1 MPPTREHTELKLQ
14 PLPQAGRSL
23 AEQVISEVRRAVH
36 TGAMVP
42 GRLYSVYQI
51 AEQLNVSRS
60 PVREAMLRLV
70 EAGLVQVERN
80 RGFRVVLP
88 HPREIVEIFG
98 VRLALELPAVR
109 RAAGTAGLGAALR
122 ETMERM
128 AEAVEAGDEELF
140 FHLDQAL
147 HDRVLVAAGNG
158 RARAIVGGLRDTM
171 RILGSSTDDAS
182 RTLRQVHE
190 EHEPIVAA
198 VAAGDAGGAVRA
210 MRAHLTNTGLILA
223 AQAARAQGEPVD
235 VAALWAAVVE
245 EAVVEEAVVEEA
257 VVEEPSAS

>member
-1 MPPTREHTELKLQ
+1 MPSIREHAELKLE
-14 PLPQAGRSL
+14 PLPHAGRSL

-51 AEQLNVSRS
+51 AEQLKVSRS
-60 PVREAMLRLV
+60 PVREALLRLA

-109 RAAGTAGLGAALR
+109 RAALTGSAELGASLR
-122 ETMERM
+122 ATMEEM
-128 AEAVEAGDEELF
+128 AAAVAAADETLF

-147 HDRVLVAAGNG
+147 HDHLLVAAGNG

-171 RILGSSTDDAS
+171 RILGTSTDDHS
-182 RTLRQVHE
+182 RTLLQVHE
-190 EHEPIVAA
+190 EHEPIAAA
-198 VAAGDAGGAVRA
+198 VAAGDAEGAVRA

-223 AQAARAQGEPVD
+223 GQAARAQGRPVD
-235 VAALWAAVVE
+235 VDALWASIVGE
-245 EAVVEEAVVEEA
+245 L
-257 VVEEPSAS
+257 

>member
-42 GRLYSVYQI
+42 GRLYSVYQV

-60 PVREAMLRLV
+60 PVREAMLRLA

-80 RGFRVVLP
+80 RGFRIVLP

-109 RAAGTAGLGAALR
+109 RAAKGDAAGLGETLR
-122 ETMERM
+122 ATMEEM
-128 AEAVEAGDEELF
+128 AAAVGAADEMLF

-147 HDRVLVAAGNG
+147 HDHILVAAGNG
-158 RARAIVGGLRDTM
+158 RARAVVGGLRDTM
-171 RILGSSTDDAS
+171 RILGTSTDDRS

-198 VAAGDAGGAVRA
+198 VAAADTEGAVRA
-210 MRAHLTNTGLILA
+210 MRTHLTNTGLILTG
-223 AQAARAQGEPVD
+223 QAARAQGEPVD
-235 VAALWAAVVE
+235 VDALWAAIVDE
-245 EAVVEEAVVEEA
+245 Q
-257 VVEEPSAS
+257 

>member
-1 MPPTREHTELKLQ
+1 MPPTRAHAELNLQ
-14 PLPQAGRSL
+14 PLPHAGRSL

-42 GRLYSVYQI
+42 GRLYSVYQV

-60 PVREAMLRLV
+60 PVREAMLRLA

-109 RAAGTAGLGAALR
+109 RAAGSDSAPLR
-122 ETMERM
+122 ATM
-128 AEAVEAGDEELF
+128 AEMAAAVGAGDEILF
-140 FHLDQAL
+140 FQLDQAL
-147 HDRVLVAAGNG
+147 HDHILAAAGNG
-158 RARAIVGGLRDTM
+158 RARAMVGGLRDTM
-171 RILGSSTDDAS
+171 RILGTSTDDRS

-198 VAAGDAGGAVRA
+198 VAAGDAEAAARA

-223 AQAARAQGEPVD
+223 RQAARAQGEPVD
-235 VAALWAAVVE
+235 VDALWAAIVD
-245 EAVVEEAVVEEA
+245 
-257 VVEEPSAS
+257 EP

>member
-1 MPPTREHTELKLQ
+1 MPPTRAHDELKLQ
-14 PLPQAGRSL
+14 PLPHAGRSL

-36 TGAMVP
+36 TGAMIP
-42 GRLYSVYQI
+42 GRLYSVYQV

-60 PVREAMLRLV
+60 PVREAMLRLA

-80 RGFRVVLP
+80 RGFRVVVP

-109 RAAGTAGLGAALR
+109 RAAGRDAAGLGATLR
-122 ETMERM
+122 TTMEEM
-128 AEAVEAGDEELF
+128 AAAVDAGDEPLF
-140 FHLDQAL
+140 FQLDQAL
-147 HDRVLVAAGNG
+147 HDHVLAAAGND

-171 RILGSSTDDAS
+171 RILGTSIDDRS

-190 EHEPIVAA
+190 EHEPVVAA
-198 VAAGDAGGAVRA
+198 VAAGDAEAAVRA

-223 AQAARAQGEPVD
+223 RQAARTQDEPIDVD
-235 VAALWAAVVE
+235 ALWASIVD
-245 EAVVEEAVVEEA
+245 
-257 VVEEPSAS
+257 EP

>member
-1 MPPTREHTELKLQ
+1 MPPTRAHAELKLQ

-42 GRLYSVYQI
+42 GRLYSVYQV

-60 PVREAMLRLV
+60 PVREAMLRLA

-88 HPREIVEIFG
+88 RPREIVEIFG
-98 VRLALELPAVR
+98 VRIALELPAVR
-109 RAAGTAGLGAALR
+109 RATASGAMATELGATLR
-122 ETMERM
+122 ATMEEM
-128 AEAVEAGDEELF
+128 AAAVAAGDESLF

-147 HDRVLVAAGNG
+147 HDHILAAAGNG

-171 RILGSSTDDAS
+171 RILGTSTDDRS

-198 VAAGDAGGAVRA
+198 VAAGDPGAAVRA
-210 MRAHLTNTGLILA
+210 MEAHLTNTGLILA
-223 AQAARAQGEPVD
+223 RQAARAQGEPVD
-235 VAALWAAVVE
+235 VDALWASIVA
-245 EAVVEEAVVEEA
+245 A
-257 VVEEPSAS
+257 P

>member
-1 MPPTREHTELKLQ
+1 MPPTREHAELKLQ
-14 PLPQAGRSL
+14 PLPHAGRSL

-42 GRLYSVYQI
+42 GRLYSVYQV

-60 PVREAMLRLV
+60 PVREAMLRLA

-109 RAAGTAGLGAALR
+109 RAARGGAAGLGEELR
-122 ETMERM
+122 ATMEEM
-128 AEAVEAGDEELF
+128 AAAVEAADDALF
-140 FHLDQAL
+140 FQLDQAL
-147 HDRVLVAAGNG
+147 HDRVLAAAGNG

-171 RILGSSTDDAS
+171 RILGTSTDDRS

-198 VAAGDAGGAVRA
+198 LAAADAEGAVLA

-223 AQAARAQGEPVD
+223 RQAARAQGEPADVD
-235 VAALWAAVVE
+235 ALWASIVD
-245 EAVVEEAVVEEA
+245 
-257 VVEEPSAS
+257 EPQPG

>member
-1 MPPTREHTELKLQ
+1 MPPTREHAELKLQ

-36 TGAMVP
+36 SGAMVP

-109 RAAGTAGLGAALR
+109 RAAGAGPAGLGAALR

-128 AEAVEAGDEELF
+128 AAAVAAGDEELF

-235 VAALWAAVVE
+235 VAALWAT
-245 EAVVEEAVVEEA
+245 
-257 VVEEPSAS
+257 VVEEPVVEEPVVEEPAG

>member
-1 MPPTREHTELKLQ
+1 MPPTRELAELKLQ
-14 PLPQAGRSL
+14 PLPHAGRSL

-42 GRLYSVYQI
+42 GRLYSVYQV

-60 PVREAMLRLV
+60 PVREAMLRLA

-98 VRLALELPAVR
+98 VRLALELPAAR
-109 RAAGTAGLGAALR
+109 RAARGDAAGLGAALR
-122 ETMERM
+122 ATMEEM
-128 AEAVEAGDEELF
+128 AAAVEAADEALF
-140 FHLDQAL
+140 FQLDQAL
-147 HDRVLVAAGNG
+147 HDRLLVAAGNG

-171 RILGSSTDDAS
+171 RILGTSTDDRS

-198 VAAGDAGGAVRA
+198 VAAADAEGAVRA

-223 AQAARAQGEPVD
+223 RQAARAQGEPVD
-235 VAALWAAVVE
+235 VDALWASI
-245 EAVVEEAVVEEA
+245 
-257 VVEEPSAS
+257 VEEPQPG

>member
-1 MPPTREHTELKLQ
+1 MPSMPPTRDHAELKLD
-14 PLPQAGRSL
+14 PLPREGRSL

-36 TGAMVP
+36 TGVMVP
-42 GRLYSVYQI
+42 GRLYSVYQV
-51 AEQLNVSRS
+51 ADRLNVSRS
-60 PVREAMLRLV
+60 PVREALLRLE

-80 RGFRVVLP
+80 RGFRIVLP

-109 RAAGTAGLGAALR
+109 RVCGAEPTELGESLRATVEEMAA
-122 ETMERM
+122 
-128 AEAVEAGDEELF
+128 AVDAGDETLF

-147 HDRVLVAAGNG
+147 HDHILVAAGNS

-171 RILGSSTDDAS
+171 RILGTSTDDRS
-182 RTLRQVHE
+182 RSLRQVHQ

-198 VAAGDAGGAVRA
+198 IVAADAEDAVRA

-223 AQAARAQGEPVD
+223 GQAARAQGTPVD
-235 VAALWAAVVE
+235 VVALWASIVD
-245 EAVVEEAVVEEA
+245 
-257 VVEEPSAS
+257 EP

>member
-1 MPPTREHTELKLQ
+1 MPPTREHAELKLQ

-42 GRLYSVYQI
+42 GRLYSVYQV

-60 PVREAMLRLV
+60 PVREAMLRLA

-109 RAAGTAGLGAALR
+109 RAAGAAGLGGSLR
-122 ETMERM
+122 ATMEEM
-128 AEAVEAGDEELF
+128 AAAVGAGDESLF
-140 FHLDQAL
+140 FHLDQTL
-147 HDRVLVAAGNG
+147 HDHILAAAGNG

-171 RILGSSTDDAS
+171 RILGTSTDDRS

-198 VAAGDAGGAVRA
+198 VAAGDADGAARA

-223 AQAARAQGEPVD
+223 GQAARAQGEPVD
-235 VAALWAAVVE
+235 VAALWAAIVD
-245 EAVVEEAVVEEA
+245 
-257 VVEEPSAS
+257 EP

>member
-1 MPPTREHTELKLQ
+1 MPPAREPAELKLQ

-42 GRLYSVYQI
+42 GRLYSVYQV

-60 PVREAMLRLV
+60 PVREAMLRLAD
-70 EAGLVQVERN
+70 AGLVQVERN
-80 RGFRVVLP
+80 RGFRIVLP

-98 VRLALELPAVR
+98 VRLALEPPAAR
-109 RAAGTAGLGAALR
+109 RAAATGPAGLGEALR
-122 ETMERM
+122 ATM
-128 AEAVEAGDEELF
+128 AEMAAAVRAGDESLF

-147 HDRVLVAAGNG
+147 HDRILAAAGNG

-171 RILGSSTDDAS
+171 RILGTSTDDAS

-198 VAAGDAGGAVRA
+198 VAAGDAGGAARA
-210 MRAHLTNTGLILA
+210 MRAHLTGTGLILA
-223 AQAARAQGEPVD
+223 RQAARAQGEPVD
-235 VAALWAAVVE
+235 VEALWAAVVE
-245 EAVVEEAVVEEA
+245 EPPAG
-257 VVEEPSAS
+257 

>member
-1 MPPTREHTELKLQ
+1 MPSTREHAELKLR
-14 PLPQAGRSL
+14 PLSHAGRSL

-42 GRLYSVYQI
+42 GRLYSVYQV

-60 PVREAMLRLV
+60 PVREALLRLA

-109 RAAGTAGLGAALR
+109 RVARTGSAELGATL
-122 ETMERM
+122 EEM
-128 AEAVEAGDEELF
+128 AAAVEAGDEPLF
-140 FHLDQAL
+140 FQLDQAL
-147 HDRVLVAAGNG
+147 HDHILVAAGNG

-171 RILGSSTDDAS
+171 RILGTSTDDQS

-190 EHEPIVAA
+190 EHAPIVTA
-198 VAAGDAGGAVRA
+198 VAAADPEGAVRA

-223 AQAARAQGEPVD
+223 AQAARAQGQPVD
-235 VAALWAAVVE
+235 VDALWASIVG
-245 EAVVEEAVVEEA
+245 
-257 VVEEPSAS
+257 EP